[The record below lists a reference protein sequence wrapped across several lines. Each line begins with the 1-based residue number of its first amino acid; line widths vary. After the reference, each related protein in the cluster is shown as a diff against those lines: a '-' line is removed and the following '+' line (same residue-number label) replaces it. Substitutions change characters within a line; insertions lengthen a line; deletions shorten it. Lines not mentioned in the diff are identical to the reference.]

1 MKNKTGNKVLLG
13 TIATMLSALIYGL
26 NPLMAVNAY
35 NRGSNEIAFI
45 AYSTILCVIVAF
57 IVCKVMKQPIKPD
70 KGSVPGLLLTG
81 FFGAITT
88 ILLFTSYNYV
98 DSGIATTLHFTYPTF
113 VAIGSIFVLK
123 EKLTKYKIAALA
135 VSLIGIFF
143 AADFIHSGS
152 ANILGIL
159 IALISGMT
167 YAGFILSMD
176 KSGAKNLH
184 FMRMC
189 LYMSVIKLVMTFAY
203 GAVVGKLAVSLD
215 PVMWI
220 ITVVFALL
228 VAIGATV
235 LFQLGVRDA
244 GASNAAIFS
253 MFEPVTSIVVGFMLM
268 GEQFAIIKM
277 VGCVLILFGIV
288 LTIMDGAKASE
299 KEK

>member
-1 MKNKTGNKVLLG
+1 MKNKAEKRVLFG
-13 TIATMLSALIYGL
+13 TIATMLSALIYGF
-26 NPLMAVNAY
+26 NPLLAVNAY

-45 AYSTILCVIVAF
+45 VYSAVVCLVVSIVIL
-57 IVCKVMKQPIKPD
+57 KVMKQPIKPD
-70 KGSVPGLLLTG
+70 KGSIPGLLLTG
-81 FFGAITT
+81 FFGTVTT
-88 ILLFTSYNYV
+88 ILLFTAYNYV
-98 DSGIATTLHFTYPTF
+98 DSGIATTMHFTYPTF

-123 EKLTKYKIAALA
+123 EKLTKYKIAALL
-135 VSLIGIFF
+135 VSLVGIFF

-152 ANILGIL
+152 ANLLGIL

-176 KSGAKNLH
+176 KTGAKNLH

-189 LYMSVIKLVMTFAY
+189 LYMTVIRLVMTFVY
-203 GAVVGKLAVSLD
+203 GAVVGKLAVSFD
-215 PVMWI
+215 PTMWI

-228 VAIGATV
+228 VSIGATV
-235 LFQLGVRDA
+235 LFQLGVRNA

-253 MFEPVTSIVVGFMLM
+253 MFEPVTSIIVGFALM
-268 GEQFAIIKM
+268 GEQFALIKM
-277 VGCVLILFGIV
+277 LGCVLILFGIV